1 MIVQIIA
8 GVIFGF
14 GTAKPALAGDEAD
27 EIFDLEASI
36 EVFDPG
42 AEMLAGIEFQ

>member
-1 MIVQIIA
+1 MKKVQIIA
-8 GVIFGF
+8 GGRFTF

-36 EVFDPG
+36 AAFDHM
-42 AEMLAGIEFQ
+42 A